1 MKAFV
6 LKEPGV
12 VGYEQV
18 PEPVLTPYGAILKPV
33 AVAPCSSDVHTV
45 FGGGSRKAPNLVLG
59 HECVARVLEVGE
71 YVTDFVPG
79 ELVAV
84 PAITPD
90 WRAKS
95 IQEHNF
101 KHASA
106 PFSGHQLGRTQPGVF
121 SERFLIPDA
130 DTTLAKIPEGV
141 SLEQALM
148 CVDVVTT
155 GFTGAQNADIKF
167 GDTVVVMGIGPIGLM
182 AVAGAAHLGAARIL
196 AVGSRPLCVKT
207 AYEFGATEVLSYKDG
222 DIVKQVMA
230 RTDGIGADSVIICGG
245 NDEVFAQAI
254 DMVRYGIG
262 TVSNVNYFG
271 GTGNLPFPKFSGGRG
286 MAGKTIRTE
295 LAEGGRVQRKRFAY
309 KEDTLSYPGWYD
321 PALPGHSRPCT
332 ARSVRSWVCRPHK
345 DGRSFLMLLPQSGY
359 GASRSAASDWWCAP
373 KC

>member
-1 MKAFV
+1 M
-6 LKEPGV
+6 
-12 VGYEQV
+12 
-18 PEPVLTPYGAILKPV
+18 
-33 AVAPCSSDVHTV
+33 
-45 FGGGSRKAPNLVLG
+45 
-59 HECVARVLEVGE
+59 
-71 YVTDFVPG
+71 TDFVPG

-245 NDEVFAQAI
+245 NDEYLRRQLIWCA
-254 DMVRYGIG
+254 MV
-262 TVSNVNYFG
+262 SE
-271 GTGNLPFPKFSGGRG
+271 PFPMS
-286 MAGKTIRTE
+286 II
-295 LAEGGRVQRKRFAY
+295 LAEQEIFHFQNFP
-309 KEDTLSYPGWYD
+309 EDAVWQEKQSVLS
-321 PALPGHSRPCT
+321 
-332 ARSVRSWVCRPHK
+332 
-345 DGRSFLMLLPQSGY
+345 
-359 GASRSAASDWWCAP
+359 
-373 KC
+373 

>member
-1 MKAFV
+1 MHQHHF
-6 LKEPGV
+6 
-12 VGYEQV
+12 QV
-18 PEPVLTPYGAILKPV
+18 ISLDAHSQV
-33 AVAPCSSDVHTV
+33 SFQSV
-45 FGGGSRKAPNLVLG
+45 FL
-59 HECVARVLEVGE
+59 
-71 YVTDFVPG
+71 F
-79 ELVAV
+79 
-84 PAITPD
+84 
-90 WRAKS
+90 
-95 IQEHNF
+95 QM
-101 KHASA
+101 
-106 PFSGHQLGRTQPGVF
+106 
-121 SERFLIPDA
+121 LIRHWQ
-130 DTTLAKIPEGV
+130 KIPEGV

-271 GTGNLPFPKFSGGRG
+271 GTGNLPFPKFSGGQRY
-286 MAGKTIRTE
+286 
-295 LAEGGRVQRKRFAY
+295 GRKNNPY
-309 KEDTLSYPGWYD
+309 
-321 PALPGHSRPCT
+321 
-332 ARSVRSWVCRPHK
+332 
-345 DGRSFLMLLPQSGY
+345 
-359 GASRSAASDWWCAP
+359 
-373 KC
+373 